1 MRVLREVLARF
12 GIEFDGQGLLAAR
25 GGLVALAAAAAAAA
39 VAIGAALF
47 DALRDATI
55 ETIEL
60 GVETQRT
67 ADTLGLSIQSVQEW
81 GFAASRAGR
90 GVEEITDA
98 MSTLQE
104 RARDALI
111 DPASDPAQQLRLL
124 GVSARDAQGELRGA
138 EDLFLAVA
146 DGLAGMSSQTDRVG
160 AAMTLFGDVGRDLLP
175 VLQDGSAGI
184 EELRERARE
193 LGGGL
198 SAEVAAN
205 AAEASAAMAD
215 FEFATVGLRS
225 TLVADIIPTV
235 TIMVTGVADL
245 VGAFNR
251 ATRRTHPLRAILLGL
266 GIAIGSVA
274 AAVTLV
280 LLPAL
285 APLLLIFGA
294 WAAAIAIVV
303 LAVDD
308 LLTLFEGGDSVIGR
322 FLDAMFGVGTAA
334 EVAEA
339 ARLAWADFVRWVEAE
354 AIPVVMA
361 IGRTLVG
368 LWPLMRVGL
377 RAIGRF
383 IAAPFRFLA
392 ALPGLVRSA
401 FESIVSLFDA
411 ISERVS
417 SAVASWMSGLD
428 PLRGGLATVGEFFGV
443 DVPGAA
449 PAASPG
455 AVVRPEG
462 SKTTNVDQTVD
473 VTING
478 SELSAE
484 ELTRSVRD
492 ALSEANER
500 ALRVASRALTAVAG

>member
-1 MRVLREVLARF
+1 MLREVLARF

-25 GGLVALAAAAAAAA
+25 GGLVALATAAAAAAA
-39 VAIGAALF
+39 AIGVGLVV
-47 DALRDATI
+47 ALRDLTVEMAEFGDEVAKSARTLGI
-55 ETIEL
+55 SADQLSAWRFAAERAGVPAQALTNGLRRLQRNIVDASEGMETAQRAFRDV
-60 GVETQRT
+60 GVETRDASGNFREIEDILPDI
-67 ADTLGLSIQSVQEW
+67 AD
-81 GFAASRAGR
+81 GFAALESDTQR
-90 GVEEITDA
+90 
-98 MSTLQE
+98 S
-104 RARDALI
+104 AR
-111 DPASDPAQQLRLL
+111 AQQLFGRSGALL
-124 GVSARDAQGELRGA
+124 LPFFAQGSE
-138 EDLFLAVA
+138 
-146 DGLAGMSSQTDRVG
+146 GLAEMQRRFDELTGGGFGEFFELSE
-160 AAMTLFGDVGRDLLP
+160 AAQDSMADWELASTAVKATLATELLP
-175 VLQDGSAGI
+175 ILT
-184 EELRERARE
+184 
-193 LGGGL
+193 
-198 SAEVAAN
+198 
-205 AAEASAAMAD
+205 
-215 FEFATVGLRS
+215 ATV
-225 TLVADIIPTV
+225 TTV
-235 TIMVTGVADL
+235 SDL
-245 VGAFNR
+245 VGWFNS
-251 ATRRTHPLRAILLGL
+251 ATRDTRPFRAILLGL

-361 IGRTLVG
+361 IGRTFVG

-428 PLRGGLATVGEFFGV
+428 RLRGGLATVGEFFGV

-500 ALRVASRALTAVAG
+500 ALRVASRALTTVAG